1 MEASG
6 PSCGKN
12 AGNHSKGV
20 WELFMLQLH
29 EKFPMLLGMACVRTE
44 HLLSISKNK
53 TPNAFPGPAS

>member
-1 MEASG
+1 
-6 PSCGKN
+6 
-12 AGNHSKGV
+12 
-20 WELFMLQLH
+20 MLQLH